1 MVSFEAQA
9 FLTLESNLPISLF
22 FFEFLFSIL
31 FQNWDIIDILVSG
44 IWYNDSVVVYLE
56 MITKISLINV
66 HHHTLICSVS
76 NFQVCS
82 KMFLTIV
89 TLLYIT
95 PPWLIYFITYSLY
108 LFTSFTHVSHPHS
121 ISHLWQPSVCS
132 LWFFLKIPHISGII
146 IWYLSFSV

>member
-108 LFTSFTHVSHPHS
+108 LFTSFTQSTLLPHPS
-121 ISHLWQPSVCS
+121 CWQPPICFLMS
-132 LWFFLKIPHISGII
+132 LFLFCFGFALH
-146 IWYLSFSV
+146 V